1 MTRLP
6 YLKLVLA
13 TLAFGTVL
21 SVVMLIPNWF
31 GEEGSTAAPE
41 IDRLLDVTIILS
53 SYIFAGVCVALG
65 YALIKWRVKPGDE
78 SDGLPIHG
86 NTKLEIIWTMIPLVI
101 VLGLGAYSWIVL
113 DDIEAKDNDA
123 QIINVYSQQF
133 AWTFGYPEEGNKWSE
148 GELHVPVDRQAIFKL
163 NAQDVLHSF
172 WVPEWRI
179 KKDNVPG
186 ITTEAVVTPDK
197 IGHYQIVCT
206 ELCGFGHATMRALV
220 VVESEADFAKWV
232 KGLSQEVPQ
241 TLELTADQA
250 LKVEQ
255 EAQAKEGGI
264 GGSGVDE
271 TGKDN
276 VDQS

>member
-1 MTRLP
+1 MSRLP
-6 YLKLVLA
+6 YLKLALA
-13 TLAFGTVL
+13 TIASGTVMAVIL
-21 SVVMLIPNWF
+21 VQFNWF
-31 GEEGSTAAPE
+31 GEEASTAAPD
-41 IDRLLDVTIILS
+41 IDRLMDIMIILS
-53 SYIFAGVCVALG
+53 SYVFAGVCVALG

-86 NTKLEIIWTMIPLVI
+86 NTRLEIIWTIIPTII
-101 VLGLGAYSWIVL
+101 VLFAGGYSWIVL
-113 DDIEAKDNDA
+113 DDIEAKDADA

-163 NAQDVLHSF
+163 HAQDVLHSF

-197 IGHYQIVCT
+197 IGRYELVCT
-206 ELCGFGHATMRALV
+206 ELCGFGHATMRAIV
-220 VVESEADFAKWV
+220 VVESEADYAKWV
-232 KGLSQEVPQ
+232 AGLDQKVPE

-250 LKVEQ
+250 LEVEQ

-264 GGSGVDE
+264 QESGVDE
-271 TGKDN
+271 TEKDN